1 MVNELVFRAVNAI
14 EDGFSGFPSQHL
26 GFQLSKSQSTSLSND
41 EARQD
46 ALDELK
52 QVEVDNGIVQL
63 ETLLNATVDKD
74 FDKFEIY
81 TLRNILAVGHD
92 EENLADWVRL
102 DHYQGVDAVRAEEVP
117 RPEDVQLQRRKL
129 HETAKLNILLK
140 AEEAK
145 NAAILSQLSSLIGD
159 ARTTDDKAPLA
170 FSFLKS
176 SPEARQ
182 SQHLSQD
189 TQYALNQLPALQKL
203 LAQLREAMKTLP
215 STRRLRFEDEDSL
228 EARRRRYLHT
238 QSLRA
243 LEKRGIDV
251 DNSAGAAAAAV
262 GRKVGRDEVEG
273 IETVIQAL
281 NAGGETQR
289 QHSRDRSVDS

>member
-14 EDGFSGFPSQHL
+14 EDGFSGYPSEHL
-26 GFQLSKSQSTSLSND
+26 GFQLSKAQAATLASD
-41 EARQD
+41 EARQEV
-46 ALDELK
+46 LDELK

-92 EENLADWVRL
+92 EENLAGWVRL

-117 RPEDVQLQRRKL
+117 RPEDVQMQRRKL
-129 HETAKLNILLK
+129 HETAKLNVLLK

-159 ARTTDDKAPLA
+159 AETSDDNAPAVL
-170 FSFLKS
+170 SFLK
-176 SPEARQ
+176 PTIPDARP

-189 TQYALNQLPALQKL
+189 TQYALSQLPALQRL
-203 LAQLREAMKTLP
+203 LSQLKEAMKTLP
-215 STRRLRFEDEDSL
+215 KARRMRYEDEDSV

-243 LEKRGIDV
+243 LEKRGVDV
-251 DNSAGAAAAAV
+251 DSSAGAAAAAV
-262 GRKVGRDEVEG
+262 GRKMGRDEIEG
-273 IETVIQAL
+273 IETVVQAL
-281 NAGGETQR
+281 HAGKEART
-289 QHSRDRSVDS
+289 HPRDPADS